1 MKKANEDTDLLQIK
15 MILLGNQAVGKTSII
30 NRYVLD
36 KFSSNIMSSF
46 NMTYTEKILTLNN
59 QKIQLNIWDTVGQE
73 KFRSLSKLFFK
84 NTKIVVLVYSITDKA
99 TFNDLGFW
107 LNSFK
112 ETIGEEVIIGVMGN
126 KSDLFLEQEVSEDE
140 GEKFAKEINGFFEMV
155 SAKEN
160 KEGLD
165 KFITKLVI
173 ECLKK
178 NPDLTKGKNIKLVKQ
193 EEFQEIK
200 AGCCTGTKD
209 KRIIRKYSDVIKEK
223 NGIINAV
230 FLGDKS
236 SGKTSIINRI
246 KNEAFN
252 TSEKHTD
259 DLKQFEYT
267 YNKGRMKLD
276 IKLYDV
282 NIDKIQTVEFY
293 DAVKTSNIFFIVYNV
308 KEKKSLNNIDYWFE
322 LIQKIKEDINNEKYL
337 TFILANKNDK
347 EDGNNNFQLI
357 QEGKNT
363 AQDNKALFKAI
374 SAKDNEGIN
383 ELMNEGVKSYL
394 SLS

>member
-1 MKKANEDTDLLQIK
+1 MLEKKS
-15 MILLGNQAVGKTSII
+15 G
-30 NRYVLD
+30 
-36 KFSSNIMSSF
+36 F
-46 NMTYTEKILTLNN
+46 NK
-59 QKIQLNIWDTVGQE
+59 
-73 KFRSLSKLFFK
+73 R
-84 NTKIVVLVYSITDKA
+84 
-99 TFNDLGFW
+99 
-107 LNSFK
+107 
-112 ETIGEEVIIGVMGN
+112 
-126 KSDLFLEQEVSEDE
+126 
-140 GEKFAKEINGFFEMV
+140 
-155 SAKEN
+155 
-160 KEGLD
+160 
-165 KFITKLVI
+165 
-173 ECLKK
+173 
-178 NPDLTKGKNIKLVKQ
+178 KNIKLVKQ

-200 AGCCTGTKD
+200 AGCCTGKKD

-259 DLKQFEYT
+259 DLKEFEYT

-282 NIDKIQTVEFY
+282 NIDKIQTVDFY
-293 DAVKTSNIFFIVYNV
+293 DTVKTSNIFFIVYNV

-383 ELMNEGVKSYL
+383 ELMNESVESYL